1 MAETMRTDKPLPV
14 GSEGKRS
21 GGWWGVLG
29 LIVTE
34 GALFGY
40 LLFTYFYL
48 ASQTEEHWP
57 PEGLPS
63 LFIPGLNTLI
73 LLVSSVFVWASD
85 RCLQY
90 RKLWWSFASMVVA
103 LILGVCFVLI
113 QFNEWSK
120 KSYDMTSNLY
130 GSLYFTITGFH
141 ILHVVVGLVI
151 LMALLFWMALGYFD
165 ARRYAAVTI
174 GGLYW
179 HFVIVVG
186 LFVFSTLYL
195 TPYLY

>member
-1 MAETMRTDKPLPV
+1 MAEATQPAHALPV

-21 GGWWGVLG
+21 GGWWGMLA

-34 GALFGY
+34 GSLFGY

-48 ASQTEEHWP
+48 ASQTEQHWP
-57 PEGLPS
+57 PDGLPI
-63 LFIPGLNTLI
+63 LVMPGVNTLI
-73 LLVSSVFVWASD
+73 LLASSVFVWVSE
-85 RCLQY
+85 RCIQRRLF
-90 RKLWWSFASMVVA
+90 RWSLASMALA
-103 LILGVCFVLI
+103 LILGVCFVAI

-120 KSYDMTSNLY
+120 KTYDMTSNLY

-141 ILHVVVGLVI
+141 MLHVIIGLVI
-151 LMALLFWMALGYFD
+151 LMVLLLWIALGYFD
-165 ARRYAAVTI
+165 DRRYAAVTI

-179 HFVIVVG
+179 HFVDVVW
-186 LFVFSTLYL
+186 LFVFTTLYL